1 MISFWKTGSSIP
13 PMNNPGSRRSLNF
26 QNFGIKKT
34 VHGAPSN
41 LVTNQG
47 RESILVEDLDD
58 FVTA

>member
-1 MISFWKTGSSIP
+1 
-13 PMNNPGSRRSLNF
+13 MNNPGSRRSLNF